1 MCHTPGPNTQSECAV
16 LLLQGWG
23 KTTPFSRK
31 RRSQQLT
38 RWFGPKLN
46 TPSVPPREHVTH
58 GVFRSMAMSGTLDTR
73 NTWRCGSTACWDHV
87 RSMVQGSV
95 HAMEEMCISRGGP
108 LRSRIHEAP
117 ICVTRSVM
125 GQFGSQLSEP
135 ETPWMST
142 LQNLQIHCCLLPSV
156 CLRLRCELTTS
167 DDDSPNISLGLG
179 ICCYTAPFVKT
190 HRCFRR
196 KVTAHC
202 PV

>member
-73 NTWRCGSTACWDHV
+73 NTWRCGSTACWIMCGPWCEA
-87 RSMVQGSV
+87 RSMPWK
-95 HAMEEMCISRGGP
+95 R
-108 LRSRIHEAP
+108 
-117 ICVTRSVM
+117 CVFRA
-125 GQFGSQLSEP
+125 GD
-135 ETPWMST
+135 
-142 LQNLQIHCCLLPSV
+142 H
-156 CLRLRCELTTS
+156 S
-167 DDDSPNISLGLG
+167 DPA
-179 ICCYTAPFVKT
+179 YMKHPFVSQDRSWASSG
-190 HRCFRR
+190 HSFQNQRRHGCPPFRIF
-196 KVTAHC
+196 KSTAAFYL
-202 PV
+202 VFA

>member
-1 MCHTPGPNTQSECAV
+1 MPYSRPKHSIGMCSSFATRMGKDDT
-16 LLLQGWG
+16 LQP
-23 KTTPFSRK
+23 KTTFPTTYTLVWSK
-31 RRSQQLT
+31 TQH
-38 RWFGPKLN
+38 
-46 TPSVPPREHVTH
+46 SVCPTQGACYSW
-58 GVFRSMAMSGTLDTR
+58 GVSLDGDVRYARHEKHMEMWIDSML
-73 NTWRCGSTACWDHV
+73 DHV
-87 RSMVQGSV
+87 RSMVRGSV